1 MLTLE
6 SKLIGFRISTTYLQL
21 NYLEPGTVKI
31 TLDCIESNK
40 NDNNSHFKV
49 EMNFYTVAEVKCITM
64 NFYESNYNEFHIT
77 SNEKSIIESGFY
89 EVINSVF
96 LKEKKHTYDPK
107 NRLGLKHY
115 IITGN
120 DSYIELLASNYII
133 DRV

>member
-6 SKLIGFRISTTYLQL
+6 PKLINFRISTTYLQL

-40 NDNNSHFKV
+40 NDNNSYFKV

-64 NFYESNYNEFHIT
+64 NFYESNHNEFHIIP
-77 SNEKSIIESGFY
+77 NKNIMESGFY
-89 EVINSVF
+89 EVINSDS
-96 LKEKKHTYDPK
+96 LKEKKHTYDPI

-120 DSYIELLASNYII
+120 DSYIELLASNYTI

>member
-6 SKLIGFRISTTYLQL
+6 PKLINFRISTTYLQL

-40 NDNNSHFKV
+40 NDNNSYFKV

-64 NFYESNYNEFHIT
+64 NFYESNHNEFHIIP
-77 SNEKSIIESGFY
+77 NKNIMESGFY
-89 EVINSVF
+89 EVINSDS
-96 LKEKKHTYDPK
+96 LKEKKHTYDPI
-107 NRLGLKHY
+107 NRLGLKHC

-120 DSYIELLASNYII
+120 DSYIELLASNYTI